1 MKCAKC
7 EFENP
12 ADTIFCGKCGTQ
24 LLRKEEIP
32 TSLTKTLPGIM
43 RELTAGSTFARRYE
57 IIEQLGKGG
66 MGKVYKVLDK
76 EVKEEV
82 ALKLLNPEIATDE
95 RTIERFR
102 NELRLARKISHRNVC
117 RMYDLGKEEGTQYIT
132 MEYVPGEDLKTLIR
146 RSGELTLGNAVFVA
160 RQVCEGLAEAHELG
174 VVHRDLKPQN
184 IMIDSKGNAHIMDF
198 GIARSMKA
206 KGLTETG
213 MIIGT
218 PDYMSPEQVEGK
230 KIDQRSDIYSLGVIL
245 YEMVTGKVPF
255 EGETPLS
262 IAVKHITEIPRNPKE
277 LNVRLPEKISRVI
290 LRCMEKDRDK
300 RYLGIDELLTDLINI
315 DKDLPT
321 ADKYIPEIKL
331 EAGTPRKHM
340 VPKILLLVAIVI
352 VAGYFF
358 YDQVLQKGKKEK
370 EATPAVVAGQT
381 TQETAALT
389 PQPGYIEID
398 STPEGAE
405 VYLDNIHEG
414 TTPFKSEYPS
424 GTYEVRITKSP
435 EYRER
440 TDVLIVNAGETSS
453 KNYTLI
459 PQEIT
464 PQASYIEISSIPEG
478 AEVYLDDKHEGT
490 TPFKRRYSS
499 GTYKARITKTP
510 EYKEI
515 TDVLNVKEGET
526 LTKNYPLAPVY
537 ILEIN
542 TTPEEADIRIDGN
555 YKGKTPIQI
564 ELPRSTCQLRIEKGE
579 GWFSIDESLTLKAG
593 INTIQRA
600 LTRIK
605 YSLSIRTNPP
615 EARVFIGDKLIG
627 NSPARKSDLLGV
639 CDIKIE
645 KDGYKTIEESIDIKS
660 DIERIYDLTK
670 LELVKIR
677 INVHPYANVLID
689 GKSIG
694 EIPPIRIHEIEGG
707 KHTIEFVSTD
717 LNKRYSIEVEIKA
730 GESKEIRMNMET
742 GVSKVVNVSLIQ

>member
-1 MKCAKC
+1 MKCPKC
-7 EFENP
+7 NSENP
-12 ADTIFCGKCGTQ
+12 ADTRFCSNCGTQ
-24 LLRKEEIP
+24 LLRKEEIV
-32 TSLTKTLPGIM
+32 TSLTKTLPVIM
-43 RELTAGSTFARRYE
+43 RELTEGSTFAGRYE
-57 IIEQLGKGG
+57 IIEQLGRGG

-95 RTIERFR
+95 KTIERFR

-117 RMYDLGKEEGTQYIT
+117 RMYDLGKDEGTQYIT

-146 RSGELTLGNAVFVA
+146 RSEKLTIRNAVFIA

-213 MIIGT
+213 LIIGT

-230 KIDQRSDIYSLGVIL
+230 KIDQRSDVYSLGVIL

-255 EGETPLS
+255 EGDTPLS
-262 IAVKHITEIPRNPKE
+262 IAVKHITETPRDPKE
-277 LNVRLPEKISRVI
+277 LNAQLPEQISRVI

-300 RYLGIDELLTDLINI
+300 RYLGVDELLTDLINI

-321 ADKYIPEIKL
+321 VDKYLPEIKF
-331 EAGTPRKHM
+331 EVGTPRKHV

-358 YDQVLQKGKKEK
+358 YDQVLQKGKKGEK
-370 EATPAVVAGQT
+370 EKPAVIAAQATEETVAL
-381 TQETAALT
+381 A
-389 PQPGYIEID
+389 PQPGYIEIN
-398 STPEGAE
+398 SAPEGAE
-405 VYLDNIHEG
+405 VYLDN
-414 TTPFKSEYPS
+414 
-424 GTYEVRITKSP
+424 
-435 EYRER
+435 
-440 TDVLIVNAGETSS
+440 
-453 KNYTLI
+453 
-459 PQEIT
+459 
-464 PQASYIEISSIPEG
+464 
-478 AEVYLDDKHEGT
+478 KHEGT
-490 TPFKRRYSS
+490 TPFKRNLES
-499 GTYKARITKTP
+499 GTYRIKIKKYP

-515 TDVLNVKEGET
+515 TDVLNVKNGET

-542 TTPEEADIRIDGN
+542 TTPEEADVRIDGN
-555 YKGKTPIQI
+555 YKGKTPIQL
-564 ELPRSTCQLRIEKGE
+564 ELLRSTCQLTIEKGKE
-579 GWFSIDESLTLKAG
+579 WLSIDESLSLKAG
-593 INTIQRA
+593 ANTIQRS
-600 LTRIK
+600 LNRIK
-605 YSLSIRTNPP
+605 YSLSIITKPP
-615 EARVFIGDKLIG
+615 EARVFISDKLIG
-627 NSPARKSDLLGV
+627 KSPVKKLDLLGV

-645 KDGYKTIEESIDIKS
+645 KEGYKIIEESINIKS
-660 DIERIYDLTK
+660 DVERIFDLAK

-677 INVHPYANVLID
+677 LNVHPYANVFID
-689 GKSIG
+689 GKLIG
-694 EIPPIRIHEIEGG
+694 EIPPIKIHEIEEG
-707 KHTIEFVSTD
+707 KHKIEFVSTD
-717 LNKRYSIEVEIKA
+717 LNKKFSIEVEIRA